1 MTHAALFAV
10 RVGIGA
16 DALTVAVGVRAGRMT
31 GGKAVCELA
40 VGWALQRDFDTVTAA
55 IIAVLAVCPWGTL
68 EIPAPHASFHAGTAL
83 GTVFG
88 YPSLAGMKTP

>member
-1 MTHAALFAV
+1 MPTHRDETTLGMLAATLNSEHTLVVAQHIARLTHAALFAV

-40 VGWALQRDFDTVTAA
+40 VGWALQSYGVEGER
-55 IIAVLAVCPWGTL
+55 G
-68 EIPAPHASFHAGTAL
+68 
-83 GTVFG
+83 
-88 YPSLAGMKTP
+88 